1 MRFPLG
7 VNTFYNPALSQG
19 DCGVRAPSGDDSTHS
34 SSRSIPRPLWGHS
47 PHSALSP
54 ARALCSFPYRSCSFS
69 FQREGRVSRG
79 DRRAACRSARP
90 GTDRRAWLSQT
101 APLTGEA
108 PEGLRSA
115 VSPSPAAVREQA
127 KPAALP
133 GARGSAQR
141 ARGCSTDAPGTHLTS
156 PGLAGRSTAAK
167 APRRARPP
175 PETAPG
181 TAERGRLL
189 RGAPTSDPGAQ
200 RGREVRAAHRCSRPA
215 PRGAVPEETN
225 KEPSRPE
232 RQHRRP
238 VDTSQGSSLSR
249 KTDPHILGSGAFLA
263 SSVSVS
269 GGRDPSLSL

>member
-1 MRFPLG
+1 MRFPPG

-34 SSRSIPRPLWGHS
+34 SSRSIPRPLGATALTVPS
-47 PHSALSP
+47 PLLERFAPFRTGPAPSLSNE
-54 ARALCSFPYRSCSFS
+54 RAGLA
-69 FQREGRVSRG
+69 GG

-133 GARGSAQR
+133 GAWGSAQR

-175 PETAPG
+175 PEPAPG

-215 PRGAVPEETN
+215 PLGGGA
-225 KEPSRPE
+225 
-232 RQHRRP
+232 
-238 VDTSQGSSLSR
+238 L
-249 KTDPHILGSGAFLA
+249 
-263 SSVSVS
+263 
-269 GGRDPSLSL
+269 RDQ